1 MGRPLGET
9 FGTQVKR
16 MDAHSEKR
24 GWAGGIFSSVSRFS
38 SIKESWTNW
47 SLRPLLCLILQTTWG
62 GHLRN
67 MTSQCWPPNQVV
79 LYPGFALILLSWEG
93 MVVRNGLPE
102 CHSCSP
108 SLIALLSILSAIRIL
123 TYSFGLNPW
132 IYCLLPVHLE
142 SPTSLGFLLDE
153 RTQSHYVLLVLFLT
167 LGHL

>member
-24 GWAGGIFSSVSRFS
+24 RWAGGIFSSVSHFS

-47 SLRPLLCLILQTTWG
+47 SLRPLLCLFYRPLEVVISETWLPNAGHQTRLFSILALHWY
-62 GHLRN
+62 
-67 MTSQCWPPNQVV
+67 CWVGKAWRSGMACLSAIP
-79 LYPGFALILLSWEG
+79 AL
-93 MVVRNGLPE
+93 P
-102 CHSCSP
+102 
-108 SLIALLSILSAIRIL
+108 LIALLSILSAVRVL

-132 IYCLLPVHLE
+132 IYCLLLAHLK
-142 SPTSLGFLLDE
+142 SATSLGFLFDE

-167 LGHL
+167 PGHL